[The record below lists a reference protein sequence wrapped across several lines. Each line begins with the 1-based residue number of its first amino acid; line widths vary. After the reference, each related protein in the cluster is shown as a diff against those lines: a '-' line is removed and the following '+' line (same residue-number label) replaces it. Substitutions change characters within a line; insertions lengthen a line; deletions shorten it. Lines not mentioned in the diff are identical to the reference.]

1 MEQYCVKI
9 RAPHPR
15 FPPEIWRNILS
26 NLRRDQIL
34 HLRAVNRVFYDIA
47 MDHGFQ
53 ELETEKFNWHRGR
66 ILKQVEQ
73 ARILNDSIKFR
84 DPSFAKRIKSI
95 TLDLKS
101 ITSTFTRAPS
111 DSHDIRLP
119 IPLRAIRTYTPT
131 TSSTASDP
139 ILILEEPLA
148 QCILDIF
155 KYAKTLKEVK
165 IIVDVEL
172 ETERATAFEVAF
184 LTSVLSHLSGR
195 MSVVKLYIDIQM
207 PHLSPLVDNLT
218 RTELPRLKE
227 FDLTVR
233 LARSE
238 EKNTAHTTLNI
249 AGIHKFFEHFGS
261 SLQSLRLAAKD
272 DALASCVASILCNK
286 IIMPQLRELD
296 VVTTFEEPLLIKSIN
311 TNYSALN
318 KLTMKIVVLKKHKTL
333 HHVLPFSSLVL
344 PNLSVLKLT
353 TGEHD
358 MQTFWSG
365 SFTSDRLQELY
376 LIPHNMARVTD
387 DDITRFC
394 EFFGRN
400 GLSVT
405 ELEVRV
411 AEFTKSLIDR
421 IAITFPNLSGL
432 SLFATYTAGIPHFA
446 NEMRGHSYPDWG
458 LRAVY
463 LGILA
468 DWWPD
473 NARAEQ
479 STGIATWALRRCLG
493 P

>member
-1 MEQYCVKI
+1 MEQHGVKI
-9 RAPHPR
+9 RVPHPR

-26 NLRRDQIL
+26 DLRRDQIL

-47 MDHGFQ
+47 MDHGFR
-53 ELETEKFNWHRGR
+53 ELEIEKFNRHWANP
-66 ILKQVEQ
+66 Q
-73 ARILNDSIKFR
+73 AS
-84 DPSFAKRIKSI
+84 
-95 TLDLKS
+95 
-101 ITSTFTRAPS
+101 RAS
-111 DSHDIRLP
+111 KASGNSRLC
-119 IPLRAIRTYTPT
+119 
-131 TSSTASDP
+131 TASDP
-139 ILILEEPLA
+139 ILILEEPFA

-165 IIVDVEL
+165 IIMDVEL
-172 ETERATAFEVAF
+172 ETER
-184 LTSVLSHLSGR
+184 R

-207 PHLSPLVDNLT
+207 PHLSLLVDSLT
-218 RTELPRLKE
+218 RAKLPRLKE

-238 EKNTAHTTLNI
+238 EKNTAHTTLHT

-261 SLQSLRLAAKD
+261 SLQFLRLATKD
-272 DALASCVASILCNK
+272 DALASCVAAILF
-286 IIMPQLRELD
+286 IMPQLRELD

-318 KLTMKIVVLKKHKTL
+318 KLTMKIVVLKTHKTL

-400 GLSVT
+400 RLSVT

-432 SLFATYTAGIPHFA
+432 SLFATYTAGIGSVPGDSRRLVA
-446 NEMRGHSYPDWG
+446 RQRKGSTVNGNRN
-458 LRAVY
+458 
-463 LGILA
+463 LGIKA
-468 DWWPD
+468 VSGTVVWHVAGGVWDRSMYVGHV
-473 NARAEQ
+473 AIIG
-479 STGIATWALRRCLG
+479 SATAQLEDV
-493 P
+493 